1 MVTIDG
7 TVAAFD
13 RHSEAAIVFLGFFR
27 LRPPPTKFEH
37 QPPLALICLL
47 RNVVFCIVCRVYV
60 VSVHLTVQG
69 VHNTGLNGK
78 VINELLI
85 EWDIHRVM
93 GDVYVDR

>member
-1 MVTIDG
+1 M
-7 TVAAFD
+7 AAFD
-13 RHSEAAIVFLGFFR
+13 RNSEAAIVFLGFFPFA
-27 LRPPPTKFEH
+27 PPPKNLEH
-37 QPPLALICLL
+37 QPPLALTCLL
-47 RNVVFCIVCRVYV
+47 RNVFCIVCRVYV